1 MLRPQGIISKQE
13 GHYPLTNFYADYYL
27 SFDKIFDL
35 PKQASFLKAFLSNHC
50 RILENILGNLS
61 SFAAMTYSPKEQQG
75 KKREAKICFTLSYST
90 RYIN

>member
-13 GHYPLTNFYADYYL
+13 GHYPLINFRADYYL
-27 SFDKIFDL
+27 SFNKIF
-35 PKQASFLKAFLSNHC
+35 
-50 RILENILGNLS
+50 ENILGNLS